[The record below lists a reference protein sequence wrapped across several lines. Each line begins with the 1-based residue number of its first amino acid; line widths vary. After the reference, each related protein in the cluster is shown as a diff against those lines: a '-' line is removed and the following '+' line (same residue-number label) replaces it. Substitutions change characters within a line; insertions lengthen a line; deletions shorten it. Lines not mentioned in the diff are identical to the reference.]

1 MSLALALA
9 LAVARDSTSYSR
21 HSIHVL
27 ESSVRPMNARE
38 RASRLEM
45 RQEAR
50 RGIREADDPA
60 RVESPSPMQCK
71 QEGPDIHAGPLRPC
85 ATAP

>member
-1 MSLALALA
+1 MSLA
-9 LAVARDSTSYSR
+9 VACDSTSYSR

-38 RASRLEM
+38 RANRLEM

-50 RGIREADDPA
+50 RGIREVTIPA
-60 RVESPSPMQCK
+60 RVEHAIRKRRK
-71 QEGPDIHAGPLRPC
+71 QEGPGIHAGPLRPC

>member
-1 MSLALALA
+1 MKLPHFLSSYLKHCKDLMDSHDEGEAMSLA
-9 LAVARDSTSYSR
+9 VACDSTSYSR

-38 RASRLEM
+38 RANRLEM

-50 RGIREADDPA
+50 RGIREADDP
-60 RVESPSPMQCK
+60 
-71 QEGPDIHAGPLRPC
+71 GPG
-85 ATAP
+85 

>member
-1 MSLALALA
+1 MSLA
-9 LAVARDSTSYSR
+9 VACDSTSYSR

-38 RASRLEM
+38 RANRLEM

-50 RGIREADDPA
+50 RGIREAEDT
-60 RVESPSPMQCK
+60 
-71 QEGPDIHAGPLRPC
+71 GPG
-85 ATAP
+85 